1 MNERT
6 LRFGFGRSWGD
17 EMAEN
22 AAMFREADLLE
33 EAAYRII
40 EHDADSPEAWARF
53 SEAKALADAKRT
65 AAYQDWMRIK
75 RAMSKPRSK

>member
-1 MNERT
+1 MTEHT
-6 LRFGFGRSWGD
+6 LKFGFGRSWDD

-33 EAAYRII
+33 EAAYTII
-40 EHDADSPEAWARF
+40 AHDTDSPEAWSRF
-53 SEAKALADAKRT
+53 TEAKALADAKRT
-65 AAYQDWMRIK
+65 AAFQDWMRIK

>member
-1 MNERT
+1 MTEHI
-6 LRFGFGRSWGD
+6 LKFGFGRSWDD

-33 EAAYRII
+33 EAAYKLI
-40 EHDADSPEAWARF
+40 EDDTDNPEAWVRF
-53 SEAKALADAKRT
+53 TEAKALADAKRT
-65 AAYQDWMRIK
+65 AAFQDWMRIK

>member
-1 MNERT
+1 MTEHT
-6 LRFGFGRSWGD
+6 LKFDFGRSWDD
-17 EMAEN
+17 EMADN

-40 EHDADSPEAWARF
+40 EHDTDSPEAWARF
-53 SEAKALADAKRT
+53 SEAKTLADAQRT

-75 RAMSKPRSK
+75 RAMSKQRSK

>member
-1 MNERT
+1 MTEHT
-6 LRFGFGRSWGD
+6 LKFDFGRFWGD
-17 EMAEN
+17 EMADN

-40 EHDADSPEAWARF
+40 EHDTDSPEAWARF

-65 AAYQDWMRIK
+65 AAYHDWMRIK

>member
-1 MNERT
+1 MTERT
-6 LRFGFGRSWGD
+6 LKYGFGVSWDD

-40 EHDADSPEAWARF
+40 ENDTDNPEAWARF
-53 SEAKALADAKRT
+53 SDAKAMADAKRT